1 MKQIIMAGI
10 VVLSGCASSGVVPIG
25 QDTYMIT
32 KQSAGGMFVSPGSIK
47 VEIFREAQSFCQSEG
62 KIFQVVGTNE
72 LASFPGRLPSAEVQ
86 FMCLNKGDREV
97 ARPKLHKTAD
107 TVIEVRK

>member
-1 MKQIIMAGI
+1 MKLLF
-10 VVLSGCASSGVVPIG
+10 VLTAAILAGCASSGAVPIG
-25 QDTYMIT
+25 KDTYMIT

-86 FMCLNKGDREV
+86 FMCLNEGDKEV
-97 ARPKLHKTAD
+97 GRPKLHKTAD